1 MTSDEFIDRCRIYR
15 RYQIFMSALAA
26 VSYAAAVLLGL
37 WLENRGG
44 CDSAACLL
52 GTLFAAV
59 VIGWALFYATIRG
72 SQKRAKELGL
82 FCPSC
87 RKLLVGSGA
96 MTGVV
101 TGHCSECRAMILDTV

>member
-1 MTSDEFIDRCRIYR
+1 MSSDEFIASCRVYR
-15 RYQIFMSALAA
+15 RYLVFMSMLSA
-26 VSYAAAVLLGL
+26 VSYAAAVLLAL

-44 CDSAACLL
+44 CDSGACLL

-59 VIGWALFYATIRG
+59 LIGWALFYATIRG

-96 MTGVV
+96 MPGVV
-101 TGHCSECRAMILDTV
+101 TGHCSGCRAKVLDTA